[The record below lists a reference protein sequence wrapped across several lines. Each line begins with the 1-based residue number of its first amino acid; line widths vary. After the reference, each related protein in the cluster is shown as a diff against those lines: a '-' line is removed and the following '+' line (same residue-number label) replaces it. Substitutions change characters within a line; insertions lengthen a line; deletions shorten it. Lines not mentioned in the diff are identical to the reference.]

1 MDHQTRVYENV
12 FEMMPSE
19 ENPTPLV
26 RINRLNPCPEFLL
39 YAKLEWMNPFGSV
52 KDRAALGFV
61 A

>member
-26 RINRLNPCPEFLL
+26 RINRLNPCPEFPL

>member
-26 RINRLNPCPEFLL
+26 RINRLNPCPEF
-39 YAKLEWMNPFGSV
+39 P
-52 KDRAALGFV
+52 ALRK